1 VTSCHDYPLSSSA
14 PNSSSPQ
21 AKGDIDVVGEYE
33 KRAGMSITCIP
44 KETQSKPDGVLQASH
59 WNGLDSRRCINFGT
73 VEDCSQKDLR
83 LGFFRN
89 HEQSHGWVSL
99 VPVQGHFTLW
109 VLQLQHNVQ
118 ARGSK
123 RKKEKLSKVIIVQM
137 SITWE
142 ACVLSRFSEMVRRRC
157 AARFSFVPQQ
167 DGAFQ
172 WMAAAMVT

>member
-1 VTSCHDYPLSSSA
+1 
-14 PNSSSPQ
+14 
-21 AKGDIDVVGEYE
+21 
-33 KRAGMSITCIP
+33 MSITCIP

-73 VEDCSQKDLR
+73 VEDFSQKDLR

-109 VLQLQHNVQ
+109 VLQLLCNVQ

-123 RKKEKLSKVIIVQM
+123 RKKKK
-137 SITWE
+137 
-142 ACVLSRFSEMVRRRC
+142 
-157 AARFSFVPQQ
+157 
-167 DGAFQ
+167 
-172 WMAAAMVT
+172 

>member
-1 VTSCHDYPLSSSA
+1 
-14 PNSSSPQ
+14 
-21 AKGDIDVVGEYE
+21 
-33 KRAGMSITCIP
+33 MSITCIIP

-73 VEDCSQKDLR
+73 VEDFSQKDLR

-99 VPVQGHFTLW
+99 VPVEGHFTLW

-142 ACVLSRFSEMVRRRC
+142 ACVLSRFQR
-157 AARFSFVPQQ
+157 
-167 DGAFQ
+167 
-172 WMAAAMVT
+172 W